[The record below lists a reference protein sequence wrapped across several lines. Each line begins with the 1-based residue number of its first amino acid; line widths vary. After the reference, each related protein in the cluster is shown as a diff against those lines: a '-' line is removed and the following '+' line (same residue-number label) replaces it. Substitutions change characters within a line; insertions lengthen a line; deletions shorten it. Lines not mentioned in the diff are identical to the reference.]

1 MKKIILLLAFVFMI
15 TVLVGCNNS
24 QPTTKNNNEIIY
36 SSDRVSDIVEKSTI
50 STEAKSIDTSSNNDD
65 NSQSDTDAERTTAVQ
80 CPNEQYITEQ
90 QNYGYEGIELS
101 DVSIVSEYEIDV
113 YCDMI
118 INKWDTDI
126 KAQNLNL
133 PTGYSLMGEYVFIE
147 KMPQEYLNQ
156 TDYIIMSENDFCVLY
171 DVHSEGNPLM
181 FIYDEDLYIYDHYLK
196 NGIIHSAYVIYDLTT
211 EKLEKVYVELYNL
224 GDSKA
229 PFDVIAENSHF
240 DGFED
245 VAEDIRSKT
254 STLYQIHYTS

>member
-1 MKKIILLLAFVFMI
+1 MKKTILLLAFIFI
-15 TVLVGCNNS
+15 IIALVGCNNS
-24 QPTTKNNNEIIY
+24 QPTVENNNEIIY
-36 SSDRVSDIVEKSTI
+36 FSDYVSDIVEKPTI
-50 STEAKSIDTSSNNDD
+50 TTETKSINTSLNNDD
-65 NSQSDTDAERTTAVQ
+65 NPPSDTDAEGTTAVQ

-101 DVSIVSEYEIDV
+101 DVSIVSEYEIDA

-118 INKWDTDI
+118 INKWDTEI

-147 KMPQEYLNQ
+147 KMPQEYLGQ
-156 TDYIIMSENDFCVLY
+156 TDYIIMNENDFCVLY

-196 NGIIHSAYVIYDLTT
+196 NGIIHSAYAIYDLTT
-211 EKLEKVYVELYNL
+211 EKVERVYVELYNL

-229 PFDVIAENSHF
+229 PFDIIAENLYF
-240 DGFED
+240 NGFED

-254 STLYQIHYTS
+254 DTLFQIKYTS